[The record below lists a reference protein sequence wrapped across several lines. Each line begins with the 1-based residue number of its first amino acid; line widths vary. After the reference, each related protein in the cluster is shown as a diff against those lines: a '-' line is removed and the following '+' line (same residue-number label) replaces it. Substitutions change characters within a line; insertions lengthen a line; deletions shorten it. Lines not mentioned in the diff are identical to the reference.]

1 MRSMSHGPSSNDQP
15 FNRRRAALSPLRSVE
30 RPNARWRRVLHEIIF
45 EAETPAGR
53 WFDIA
58 LIWSIVASVVIVM
71 MESVGSIRAEYGLFL
86 YCAEWFFTG
95 VFTIEYLL
103 RLLSVRQPWRYARS
117 FFGIVDILA
126 ILPTYLSIIL
136 PGSQYLLTIRSLR
149 LLRIFRVLK
158 LSEYLSEADVLMSAL
173 RASRRKISVFLFAV
187 MTAVIIIGSLIYVV
201 EGEEQGFTDI
211 PTSVYWAIVTL
222 TTVGYGDLSP
232 HTPLG
237 KVLASVVMIL
247 GYGII
252 AVPTGIVTAE
262 LTSASRKQITTEACP
277 DCSAEGHDVD
287 AIHCKYCGAR
297 L

>member
-1 MRSMSHGPSSNDQP
+1 MPQYHNPP
-15 FNRRRAALSPLRSVE
+15 FVRRRVMLSPLRSVE
-30 RPNARWRRVLHEIIF
+30 RPQAQWRGVLHEIIF
-45 EAETPAGR
+45 EADTAAGR
-53 WFDIA
+53 AFDIA
-58 LIWSIVASVVIVM
+58 LIWSIVASVLIVM
-71 MESVGSIRAEYGLFL
+71 LESVGSIRAQYGSFL
-86 YCAEWFFTG
+86 YRAEWFFTG
-95 VFTIEYLL
+95 VFTIEYFL
-103 RLLSVRQPWRYARS
+103 RLLSVRRPWRYATS

-126 ILPTYLSIIL
+126 ILPTYLSVIF
-136 PGSQYLLTIRSLR
+136 PGSHYLLTIRSLR

-158 LSEYLSEADVLMSAL
+158 LSEYLSEAEVLMSAL

-187 MTAVIIIGSLIYVV
+187 LTVVLIIGSLIYFV
-201 EGEEQGFTDI
+201 EGEAHGFTDI

-232 HTPLG
+232 HTPVG
-237 KVLASVVMIL
+237 KALAAIVMIL

-262 LTSASRKQITTEACP
+262 LSSASRKQISTQACP
-277 DCSAEGHDVD
+277 ECSADGHDAD

>member
-1 MRSMSHGPSSNDQP
+1 MQQP
-15 FNRRRAALSPLRSVE
+15 HNRPLVRPRAMLSPLRSVE
-30 RPNARWRRVLHEIIF
+30 RPQAQWRGVLHEIIF
-45 EAETPAGR
+45 EADTAAGR

-58 LIWSIVASVVIVM
+58 LIWCIVASVLVVM
-71 MESVGSIRAEYGLFL
+71 LESVGSIRAQYGPLL
-86 YCAEWFFTG
+86 YRAEWFFTAL
-95 VFTIEYLL
+95 FTIEYLL
-103 RLLSVRQPWRYARS
+103 RLLSVRRPWRYATS
-117 FFGIVDILA
+117 FFGIVDLLA
-126 ILPTYLSIIL
+126 ILPTYLSVL
-136 PGSQYLLTIRSLR
+136 FPGSHYLLTIRSLR

-158 LSEYLSEADVLMSAL
+158 LSEYLSEAEVLMSAL

-187 MTAVIIIGSLIYVV
+187 LTVVLIIGSLIYFV
-201 EGEEQGFTDI
+201 EGEAHGFTDI

-232 HTPLG
+232 HTPVG
-237 KVLASVVMIL
+237 KALAAMVMIL

-262 LTSASRKQITTEACP
+262 LSSASRKPISTQACP
-277 DCSAEGHDVD
+277 ECSAEGHDAD